1 MKAMALLVQILCLIS
16 LCPAQSNHSRVR
28 AEAEYYVTAYAEH
41 YHVDISFARA
51 IIKLES
57 DWQPCVVSSKG
68 AVGLMQLMP
77 GTAVRLG
84 VLDRCAIDQN
94 VAGGIRYLAWLIQYF
109 HNDLRLVTAA
119 YYAGEDAI
127 GRLGLAYRILRL
139 SPTFARFETCICAK
153 SVQTHATQIP
163 RRKEMCDE
171 HSFQFRV
178 FARNDSSVL

>member
-68 AVGLMQLMP
+68 AVGLMQVQP
-77 GTAVRLG
+77 ETADTAGPQLLGRKVDVNNPADNAEMGAALLRQLLSDTNGDVSLALADYYQGQGSVASDGIQPDTQTYVEG
-84 VLDRCAIDQN
+84 VLALDGRFK
-94 VAGGIRYLAWLIQYF
+94 AG
-109 HNDLRLVTAA
+109 
-119 YYAGEDAI
+119 AG
-127 GRLGLAYRILRL
+127 
-139 SPTFARFETCICAK
+139 P
-153 SVQTHATQIP
+153 P
-163 RRKEMCDE
+163 
-171 HSFQFRV
+171 
-178 FARNDSSVL
+178 